1 MTKLEKIKARLA
13 ALLVE
18 LSVVKTDK
26 AVLEY
31 DGEDLVAGMNV
42 FVTNEDGER
51 ISAENGE
58 YVTEDGKVITV
69 ENGQVASVVDPVA
82 EVDAEE
88 TPIAEEEE
96 VKEEE
101 TKEEEEVKPEET
113 VEEIAE
119 EVKEEEPIDEPAKEE
134 EVVAEEA
141 ENAEGETEQTEIEK
155 LREEVNELYKLVDSI
170 LEKIGESRREADERF
185 EKLEKMSAAAPAE
198 EAFNKTITTTSTGDA
213 TIDKKLARA
222 REMGKDWK

>member
-96 VKEEE
+96 VK
-101 TKEEEEVKPEET
+101 EEEVKPEET